1 VIRPKQRGN
10 PHHSTPSPIST
21 NPTIQLAPI
30 LNSPITTPTRAE
42 AIRAI
47 TTEARFANTSTS
59 TEGDSIELPSMANT
73 SSSFGGILRARHGRV
88 PHNTP
93 VQNVRFLDSP
103 RTEYLRRK
111 AQEQLRGPIDDRRAP
126 EPLPPAQIT
135 QSSRWTRLGEIL
147 HLIEN
152 EDHPEADVTAPDEP
166 STPPFTR
173 ASRLSKYSA
182 ASSPISFAR
191 FDPPDPIC
199 STPLPKYRFP
209 PISPSSDHSTPGPT
223 SSPLCDTSISVEVS
237 STWSTRFA
245 DEDGIV
251 EVCSALEALW
261 EYGSSSEGEGEV
273 PSDDSEEKG
282 TEYSGERRGSADLL
296 PLKFKGYSRD
306 VAEGEHWA
314 RAS

>member
-1 VIRPKQRGN
+1 MQVV
-10 PHHSTPSPIST
+10 
-21 NPTIQLAPI
+21 PI

-47 TTEARFANTSTS
+47 TTEARFANTSIS
-59 TEGDSIELPSMANT
+59 TEGNSIELPSMANT
-73 SSSFGGILRARHGRV
+73 SSSFGGILRARHDRV
-88 PHNTP
+88 PQNTP

-111 AQEQLRGPIDDRRAP
+111 SQEQLQGPIDDRRTP

-152 EDHPEADVTAPDEP
+152 GDKPEIEVAALIEA
-166 STPPFTR
+166 STPSATR
-173 ASRLSKYSA
+173 TSRSKYSA

-209 PISPSSDHSTPGPT
+209 PVSPSSDYSTPGPKPSRLSET
-223 SSPLCDTSISVEVS
+223 SMSVEVS
-237 STWSTRFA
+237 STWSIRFA
-245 DEDGIV
+245 DDDGIV

-296 PLKFKGYSRD
+296 PLKFKGYSKD
-306 VAEGEHWA
+306 VAEGEFVVNWP
-314 RAS
+314 S